1 MASSSDRQATR
12 GGSPG
17 LQAPVAPAP
26 PGGYIR
32 AMTRRALLLSALALP
47 LAATAPF
54 SAARAQARPFVPTAQ
69 DRADLQRVEA
79 ALNGIRALHSR
90 FLQTAPNGAVS
101 EGQAWLQRPGR
112 LRFQYDP
119 PSPFLL
125 VGGNGLLV
133 FNDKQL
139 NQTSNIPLGS
149 TPLGLLLQDNLR
161 LSGDVT
167 VTGMNRLPNQLQ
179 VTVVRTKSPGD
190 GSLTL
195 IFAEPQLALQQW
207 VVTDAQR
214 LETRVRLYNIEMGG
228 TFDQKLF
235 QFVDPRFFQNNIG
248 GNG

>member
-1 MASSSDRQATR
+1 MRLWR
-12 GGSPG
+12 
-17 LQAPVAPAP
+17 LPVAPAP
-26 PGGYIR
+26 PGDYIR
-32 AMTRRALLLSALALP
+32 AMIRRTLLLSAPALL
-47 LAATAPF
+47 LAARAPF
-54 SAARAQARPFVPTAQ
+54 SAAWAQARPFVPTAQ

-167 VTGMNRLPNQLQ
+167 VTGITRMPNQLQ
-179 VTVVRTKSPGD
+179 VTLVRTKSPGD

-207 VVTDAQR
+207 IVTDAQR
-214 LETRVRLYNIEMGG
+214 LETRVRLYNVEMGG

-235 QFVDPRFFQNNIG
+235 QFIDPRFFQNNIG

>member
-1 MASSSDRQATR
+1 
-12 GGSPG
+12 
-17 LQAPVAPAP
+17 
-26 PGGYIR
+26 
-32 AMTRRALLLSALALP
+32 MTRRALLLSTLTLALA
-47 LAATAPF
+47 ARAPF
-54 SAARAQARPFVPTAQ
+54 SAAWAQTGPFVPTAR

-90 FLQTAPNGAVS
+90 FRQTAPTGAVS
-101 EGQAWLQRPGR
+101 EGQAWLERPGR
-112 LRFQYDP
+112 MRFQYDP

-125 VGGNGLLV
+125 VGGHGLLV
-133 FNDKQL
+133 FNDRQL
-139 NQTSNIPLGS
+139 NQTSNIPMGS

-167 VTGMNRLPNQLQ
+167 VTGVTRGPNQLQ

-207 VVTDAQR
+207 VVIDAQR

-235 QFVDPRFFQNNIG
+235 QFVDPRFFQNNTG